1 MTIFSD
7 LGLHKQVLKA
17 VNNLGYETPTPI
29 QEQAIPVLLQGRD
42 LMGIAQTGT
51 GKTAAFALPTLDRLV
66 RHSTKRQPRK
76 CQVLILSPTRELA
89 GQITDSFRAYSQFM
103 DCVTQSVFGGVKIS
117 RQIRNLGNGCHVL
130 VATPGRLGDLMEQGA
145 VELDLVDTLILDE
158 ADQMLDMGFI
168 HQLRKIMNQ
177 VPDERQTL
185 LFSATMPKS
194 IEKLTRDYLHDPVR
208 ISVAPESTTAEL
220 VNQGV
225 LHVANGNKL
234 KVLQAL
240 LKDPSVDR
248 ALVFS
253 RTKHSADKIVRKL
266 LATGVNAMA
275 IHGNKSQPQRKKALD
290 AFKAGKCQVLVAT
303 DIAARG
309 IDIDGVTHVIN
320 VEMPNVAEQYVHRIG
335 RTARAGREG
344 VAISLIAEDDRYYLR
359 EVEKVTRMK
368 IEVLAAPLGCSDI
381 LLPAPNPS
389 ERPRKPK
396 SPSRGRA
403 ASRPA
408 RKPRR
413 KPAHKNTKSARRN
426 QSTDKS
432 RQQSDRSTSKRKHR
446 NRNRNTKANMK

>member
-1 MTIFSD
+1 MTNFSD

-29 QEQAIPVLLQGRD
+29 QEQAIPILLQGRD

-51 GKTAAFALPTLDRLV
+51 GKTAAFALPTLDRLA
-66 RHSTKRQPRK
+66 RHSTKRQPNR

-103 DCVTQSVFGGVKIS
+103 DCVTQSVFGGVKIN
-117 RQIRNLGNGCHVL
+117 RQIRSLAKGCHVL
-130 VATPGRLGDLMEQGA
+130 VATPGRLVDLMEQGA
-145 VELDLVDTLILDE
+145 VNLDQVDTLILDE

-168 HQLRKIMNQ
+168 HQLRKIMSQ
-177 VPDERQTL
+177 VPDKRQSL
-185 LFSATMPKS
+185 LFSATMPKP
-194 IEKLTRDYLHDPVR
+194 IEKLTQEYLDDPLR
-208 ISVAPESTTAEL
+208 ISIAPESTTAEQ

-234 KVLQAL
+234 KVLQAIL
-240 LKDPSVDR
+240 NEPSVDR

-290 AFKAGKCQVLVAT
+290 AFKAGKCRVLVAT

-309 IDIDGVTHVIN
+309 IDIAGITHVIN

-335 RTARAGREG
+335 RTARAGRDG
-344 VAISLIAEDDRYYLR
+344 IAISLIAEDDRYYLS
-359 EVEKVTRMK
+359 EVEKVIRMEIK
-368 IEVLAAPLGCSDI
+368 ILAAPAGCTDI

-389 ERPRKPK
+389 DRPRKPK
-396 SPSRGRA
+396 GPSRGRT

-413 KPAHKNTKSARRN
+413 KPAHKNKQSARRN
-426 QSTDKS
+426 QSTEKS
-432 RQQSDRSTSKRKHR
+432 GQQSDRSSSKRKHR
-446 NRNRNTKANMK
+446 NRKPKANVT